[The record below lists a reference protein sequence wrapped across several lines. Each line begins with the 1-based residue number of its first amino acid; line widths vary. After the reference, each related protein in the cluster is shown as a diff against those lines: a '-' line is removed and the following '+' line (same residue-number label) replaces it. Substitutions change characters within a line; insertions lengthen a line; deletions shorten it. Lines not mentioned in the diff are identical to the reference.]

1 MIILLDLD
9 GTLTDTAHAKFKPY
23 KDGIEE
29 TDLSLI
35 PIIPGAIEF
44 VEEIAKGHIPVIV
57 SDSHP
62 RYVNKIAKEIFN
74 LEVDDLNE
82 RKEFTQVIYLADKPN
97 INKTFDHLCAIAHEL
112 DPYLPMIHLAE
123 DKDQFIMIGDS
134 WLDIELGRRLNI
146 RTVLTQFYRAT
157 SIEERD
163 GIGQDWK
170 PIKAGP
176 TYYARTFAELTQI
189 IENPIKSLLA
199 LEAIF
204 QNENSD
210 TMVKFLYRKS
220 DRGFIAF
227 RCLARQEDG
236 ECDRFARADKYR
248 QIDDPHRSEEFLG
261 QLAKSVSNYLARVA
275 KYPEYHWDYL
285 TYVSDKRTTNPPNK
299 MKQIF
304 DLIESK
310 YPKESLFYWTD
321 DVTGKLREQPNYK
334 ARREYI
340 AKYLKTIEGTNLND
354 KNIIVIDDQFTSSA
368 TANEISQQL
377 RNKGAKN
384 ILFVSLFYLI
394 LPVEI
399 KTCPNIV
406 NGNVCAKT
414 LKIKINSKNGNKFYS
429 CPTPQYRGNGCGY
442 IENISI

>member
-1 MIILLDLD
+1 MILFIDLD
-9 GTLTDTAHAKFKPY
+9 GTLTNTADEKFKPF
-23 KDGIEE
+23 KDGKQQ
-29 TDLSLI
+29 TDISDI
-35 PIIPGAIEF
+35 PIFQGAKEF
-44 VEEIAKGHIPVIV
+44 ITDIQAKGHTAIII

-62 RYVNKIAKEIFN
+62 AYVNKIAKEIFKIQAVC
-74 LEVDDLNE
+74 L
-82 RKEFTQVIYLADKPN
+82 TDKPN
-97 INKTFDHLCAIAHEL
+97 TEKTSSFIQENQELKSLFENKDN
-112 DPYLPMIHLAE
+112 
-123 DKDQFIMIGDS
+123 FIMVGDS

-146 RTVLTQFYRAT
+146 RTILTKFYNAANL
-157 SIEERD
+157 EERD

-170 PIKAGP
+170 PIKMGP
-176 TYYARTFAELTQI
+176 TYYAKTFEELIQI
-189 IENPIKSLLA
+189 IEKPIQSLLA

-210 TMVKFLYRKS
+210 NMVKFHYRNYN
-220 DRGFIAF
+220 GNFTAF

-248 QIDDPHRSEEFLG
+248 QIDNPQRREDFLK

-285 TYVSDKRTTNPPNK
+285 TYVSDKKTTTPPNK
-299 MKQIF
+299 MNQIF
-304 DLIESK
+304 DFVETNFEKIK
-310 YPKESLFYWTD
+310 IFYWSD
-321 DVTGKLREQPNYK
+321 KVEGKLREQPNYK

-340 AKYLKTIEGTNLND
+340 NKYLKTTEEIDLNG

-368 TANEISQQL
+368 TANEINHQL

-384 ILFVSLFYLI
+384 ILFVSMFYLI

-399 KTCPNIV
+399 KTCPNKV
-406 NGNVCAKT
+406 NGNVCGKT

-429 CPTPQYRGNGCGY
+429 CPKPQYRGNGCGY
-442 IENISI
+442 SENIEN